1 MTPESTGEKKE
12 AKVVPAAQDTEDSR
26 KLVSEAT
33 PYPDPKLTDPTQ
45 GTDMNKIDVKN
56 SDEYSKMDLIVNDI
70 KQVIRFSV
78 CVEWEGQASS
88 FFLRRR
94 VYVPVLWTFTFSNFK
109 QLKTPYMD
117 FVDDLELIDR
127 DIRLFR
133 ENKHKFW
140 MEKMQKDNGRMY
152 VNTQLKGKTA
162 AFEADSVN
170 PVKYDPMNTQ
180 PHRGMERN
188 LLLVPSKTGTQIRI
202 LTSFGLGR

>member
-1 MTPESTGEKKE
+1 MKIRIQSRLLSICAILFLTSSGTWSLLTPESTGEKKE

-88 FFLRRR
+88 FF
-94 VYVPVLWTFTFSNFK
+94 
-109 QLKTPYMD
+109 
-117 FVDDLELIDR
+117 
-127 DIRLFR
+127 
-133 ENKHKFW
+133 
-140 MEKMQKDNGRMY
+140 
-152 VNTQLKGKTA
+152 
-162 AFEADSVN
+162 
-170 PVKYDPMNTQ
+170 
-180 PHRGMERN
+180 
-188 LLLVPSKTGTQIRI
+188 
-202 LTSFGLGR
+202 